1 MSGKVLKVLLY
12 VALVNEN
19 ILCSYY
25 FEYAGFW
32 NFKKEIPCGCH
43 EYGECLGMEGE
54 VVVDAGNCAC
64 RSGFEGDGRTTC
76 EVTIIRFDFMTC
88 FKTIHSIFSF

>member
-1 MSGKVLKVLLY
+1 
-12 VALVNEN
+12 
-19 ILCSYY
+19 
-25 FEYAGFW
+25 
-32 NFKKEIPCGCH
+32 
-43 EYGECLGMEGE
+43 MEGE

-88 FKTIHSIFSF
+88 FKTIHSIFSFQDINECEFELQKNTTLCGQAACCNLFGGYICVCDWLVLKKIFLSSRLE